1 MPPAAKVGAEHLS
14 LSFSFQCHAVTLCAM
29 QRFLREGTVMHSV
42 CARLLM
48 LALEPNESNR
58 TEKASN
64 GEIYAAKCRL
74 ELEFHHCGKKKQYI
88 S

>member
-1 MPPAAKVGAEHLS
+1 MQPAAKVGVDNFS

-29 QRFLREGTVMHSV
+29 QRFLRECTVMHSV
-42 CARLLM
+42 CTHLLP

-64 GEIYAAKCRL
+64 DEIYTAKCTL
-74 ELEFHHCGKKKQYI
+74 ELEFHHFGEKKQYI